1 MSKNYLMEN
10 DEEALRLDIKTDP
23 LVIEQHARWAGLG
36 TGMRAADLGCGSGKT
51 TSVLSDIVTPSGEVV
66 GMDFAGNR
74 LEFAKR
80 NYSAGNTSFINR
92 DIREPLDD
100 IDKFD
105 FIWIRFVLEY
115 YLASSD
121 KIVSNAMKALKP
133 GGIICLVDLDHNCLG
148 HYGLSGKLERT
159 VHKVMGLLQEK
170 ADFDPFVGRK
180 LYSYLYDLKLENI
193 DMRLDAHH
201 LIFGPLKESD
211 SFNWIKKVEAVAN
224 MTGFTFDEYEG
235 GYEEFRLE
243 FEGFFNDERRFT
255 YTPVILCRGQK
266 PASKV

>member
-1 MSKNYLMEN
+1 MSKEYLMEN
-10 DEEALRLDIKTDP
+10 DEEAFRLDIKTDP
-23 LVIEQHARWAGLG
+23 LVVEQHARCAGLG
-36 TGMRAADLGCGSGKT
+36 PGMRAADLGCGSGKT
-51 TSVLSDIVTPSGEVV
+51 TSVLSGIVTPSGEVV
-66 GMDFAGNR
+66 GMDFADNR
-74 LEFAKR
+74 VEFAKR
-80 NYSAGNTSFINR
+80 NYSVDNTVFINR
-92 DIREPLDD
+92 DVREPLDD
-100 IDKFD
+100 TGKFD

-115 YLASSD
+115 YLESSVN
-121 KIVSNAMKALKP
+121 IVSNAVEALKP
-133 GGIICLVDLDHNCLG
+133 AGIICLVDLDHNCLG
-148 HYGLSGKLERT
+148 HYGLSDRLDRT

-170 ADFDPFVGRK
+170 AGFDPFVGRK

-193 DMRLDAHH
+193 DMRMDAHH

-243 FEGFFNDERRFT
+243 FEEFFTDERRFT

-266 PASKV
+266 PA

>member
-1 MSKNYLMEN
+1 MSKDYLMEN

-23 LVIEQHARWAGLG
+23 LVVEQHARWAGLG
-36 TGMRAADLGCGSGKT
+36 PGMRAADIGCGPGKT
-51 TSVLSDIVTPSGEVV
+51 TSVLSGIVTPSGEVV
-66 GMDFAGNR
+66 GMDFSDKR
-74 LEFAKR
+74 IEFAKR
-80 NYSAGNTSFINR
+80 NYSSDNTVFINR

-100 IDKFD
+100 TGKFD

-115 YLASSD
+115 YLESSVN
-121 KIVSNAMKALKP
+121 IVSNAVEALKP

-148 HYGLSGKLERT
+148 HYGLSDRLDRT
-159 VHKVMGLLQEK
+159 VHKVMGMLQEK

-180 LYSYLYDLKLENI
+180 LYSYLYDMKLENI

-224 MTGFTFDEYEG
+224 MSGFTFDEYEG

-243 FEGFFNDERRFT
+243 FEEFFTDERRFT

-266 PASKV
+266 PA